1 MTKYGQIAIVD
12 QSQGDSGYAPH
23 ELQPICQVLDHQ
35 IRYHV
40 QPAYRYTATPVFF
53 YPDVSKVP
61 DNAWPIYI
69 LEDPD
74 VADALGYHDV
84 DPNGKPYGRVFTT
97 ISRRAGVSLSSVL
110 SHEVIEAFVD
120 PYCNDWSDSG
130 SYSVAHEACD
140 PVQNSTYV
148 YHGVELSNFVT
159 REWFDA
165 AAKRDP
171 LRPRQFDYLD
181 HLSAPFQ
188 LEAGGYLIVM
198 EDGQVSQKYGEEAP
212 IKDSPHQ
219 SYRMIVDHWQLQVK
233 GQPSPSRTTWRKVR
247 PLL

>member
-1 MTKYGQIAIVD
+1 MTKYGHIAVAD
-12 QSQGDSGYAPH
+12 QSGGDSGWDAAD
-23 ELQPICQVLDHQ
+23 LKTICQVLDHQ

-40 QPAYRYTATPVFF
+40 QPAYRYTATPVIGLLVGEAV
-53 YPDVSKVP
+53 D
-61 DNAWPIYI
+61 ATMWPIYI
-69 LEDPD
+69 LKDPD
-74 VADALGYHDV
+74 TADALGYHDV
-84 DPNGKPYGRVFTT
+84 DPNGRPYGRVFTSV
-97 ISRRAGVSLSSVL
+97 SRQAGVSLSSVL

-140 PVQNSTYV
+140 PVQNSTYT

-171 LRPRQFDYLD
+171 KLHRQFDYLD
-181 HLSAPFQ
+181 HLESPFE
-188 LEAGGYLIVM
+188 LEQGGYLIVM
-198 EDGQVSQKYGEEAP
+198 DDGQVSEKFGSTLVG
-212 IKDSPHQ
+212 DGGMGR
-219 SYRMIVDHWQLQVK
+219 YRVLAGSHSVSRQ
-233 GQPSPSRTTWRKVR
+233 PSRTEWRKVR